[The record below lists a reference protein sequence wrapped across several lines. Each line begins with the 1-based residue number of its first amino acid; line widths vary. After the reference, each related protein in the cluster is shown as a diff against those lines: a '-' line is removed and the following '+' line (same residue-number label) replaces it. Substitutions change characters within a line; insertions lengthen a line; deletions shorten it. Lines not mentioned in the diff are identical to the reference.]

1 MNKIHKANQE
11 THLLRK
17 NVLCEKYI
25 LFVGSFCI
33 GYVVLE
39 ILSGLLL
46 TMFYTPSMSL
56 KNDTVLPSQV
66 EFGSINIF
74 PSLIIS
80 LLALA
85 IAFGTTKLF
94 KKVVS

>member
-1 MNKIHKANQE
+1 
-11 THLLRK
+11 
-17 NVLCEKYI
+17 
-25 LFVGSFCI
+25 
-33 GYVVLE
+33 
-39 ILSGLLL
+39 
-46 TMFYTPSMSL
+46 MFYTPSMSL

-66 EFGSINIF
+66 EFDSINIF

>member
-33 GYVVLE
+33 GYVVLGN
-39 ILSGLLL
+39 IVWIVIDNVL
-46 TMFYTPSMSL
+46 YTEY
-56 KNDTVLPSQV
+56 VL
-66 EFGSINIF
+66 E
-74 PSLIIS
+74 
-80 LLALA
+80 
-85 IAFGTTKLF
+85 K
-94 KKVVS
+94 

>member
-1 MNKIHKANQE
+1 MLK
-11 THLLRK
+11 
-17 NVLCEKYI
+17 KYV

-56 KNDTVLPSQV
+56 KNSAVLPSQV
-66 EFGSINIF
+66 EFGSTNFF